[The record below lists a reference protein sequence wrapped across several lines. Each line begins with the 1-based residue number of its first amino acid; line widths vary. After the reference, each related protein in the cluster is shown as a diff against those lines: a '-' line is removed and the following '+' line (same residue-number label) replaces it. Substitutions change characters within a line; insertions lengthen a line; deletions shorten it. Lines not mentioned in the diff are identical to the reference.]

1 MSKIIYTKEV
11 LEKAIKESDCLSE
24 TFKKLGARQG
34 GNTYQRIKALIQEY
48 EIDTSHFLSAVQ
60 KGGIKTASLRK
71 IHFEKTLTS
80 GKKNR
85 EPSYR
90 LRRALIESGV
100 DYICEECKLIPEW
113 NGKKLTLHVDHIDGN
128 WKDCRK
134 ENLRFLCPN
143 CHTQT
148 PTYGNNS
155 ESNKCKNCSMKI
167 GSKSNWCKRCC
178 NKFIVRKNKVSEKP
192 STINLKK
199 EVESIGYRAV
209 GRKYNVS
216 DNTIRKWI
224 AKGEN
229 NERL

>member
-1 MSKIIYTKEV
+1 
-11 LEKAIKESDCLSE
+11 
-24 TFKKLGARQG
+24 
-34 GNTYQRIKALIQEY
+34 
-48 EIDTSHFLSAVQ
+48 
-60 KGGIKTASLRK
+60 
-71 IHFEKTLTS
+71 
-80 GKKNR
+80 
-85 EPSYR
+85 
-90 LRRALIESGV
+90 
-100 DYICEECKLIPEW
+100 
-113 NGKKLTLHVDHIDGN
+113 
-128 WKDCRK
+128 
-134 ENLRFLCPN
+134 
-143 CHTQT
+143 
-148 PTYGNNS
+148 
-155 ESNKCKNCSMKI
+155 MKI